1 MYNFNEQGK
10 FESHDAAKEHSQNF
24 EGSLSYNGHRK
35 SASDTATGIVATLAL
50 ITGIILLIYAMKG

>member
-24 EGSLSYNGHRK
+24 EGSLAYNGHRK
-35 SASDTATGIVATLAL
+35 RATDKVTGITVIVAL